1 MFTGSCLCGG
11 IQLSVSSSPIAVFS
25 CFCGH
30 CSKAAGATH
39 QVTSRLTD
47 LADISLPLSFHQI
60 AKFASETV
68 EIVSGSNLISTFT
81 LTDTSSG
88 SPKTKAFCRT
98 CGTPLWTTPA
108 SAKRQ
113 FLLVRTSL
121 LDGGYV

>member
-1 MFTGSCLCGG
+1 MSSSSLVTGSCLCGG

-30 CSKAAGATH
+30 CSKASGGTH
-39 QVTSRLTD
+39 QV
-47 LADISLPLSFHQI
+47 I
-60 AKFASETV
+60 AKFASESV
-68 EIVSGSNLISTFT
+68 ETISGSDLISTFT

-88 SPKTKAFCRT
+88 SPKTRAFCRT

-108 SAKRQ
+108 SAKGQ